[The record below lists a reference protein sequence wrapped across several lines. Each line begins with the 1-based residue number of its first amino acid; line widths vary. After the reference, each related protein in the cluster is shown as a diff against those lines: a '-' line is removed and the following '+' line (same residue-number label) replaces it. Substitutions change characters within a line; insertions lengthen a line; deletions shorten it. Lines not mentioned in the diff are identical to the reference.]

1 MIKSQRTN
9 KGKTYDV
16 GVIDYEKEQI
26 GREEAHWAMQG
37 SIMNKSEKK
46 LP

>member
-1 MIKSQRTN
+1 MIKNQRTN

-26 GREEAHWAMQG
+26 GRDKAH
-37 SIMNKSEKK
+37 
-46 LP
+46 